1 MVLFYFVVEYFQ
13 LQSTAMRKLLVE
25 IKLLP

>member
-1 MVLFYFVVEYFQ
+1 MVLFYFVVKYFQ